1 MLCFLATKIFTDGH
15 CNSEFGGMDRA
26 EEVDVLKR
34 EIGPFAGDYWA
45 RKYWTAPV
53 PAGSDY
59 NSDRVSEPVWRRSAV
74 GGTKLCPFGFSGT
87 RSGTGFGSG
96 FGSGGFL
103 QPDKS
108 MANVN
113 TKDTTNGVLVWL
125 ISGRDCSSI
134 KDTVDNRITV
144 VVISCDRHDLLRPD
158 ATLWSTMGA
167 CQS

>member
-1 MLCFLATKIFTDGH
+1 M
-15 CNSEFGGMDRA
+15 
-26 EEVDVLKR
+26 
-34 EIGPFAGDYWA
+34 
-45 RKYWTAPV
+45 

-113 TKDTTNGVLVWL
+113 TNDTTNDLLVWL
-125 ISGRDCSSI
+125 ISGRDCSS
-134 KDTVDNRITV
+134 KGYSGQPYNRRFRAKGDTCWNIADTPITH
-144 VVISCDRHDLLRPD
+144 SSFRL
-158 ATLWSTMGA
+158 M
-167 CQS
+167 